1 MEVVLVNNVLVLMKG
16 WPTLKIMFDFRRHS
30 CPHNPDD
37 YNDHLH
43 PEGPIYAQPK
53 DEYNA
58 TKGDRFPIK
67 KPQDHL
73 HPEGT

>member
-1 MEVVLVNNVLVLMKG
+1 
-16 WPTLKIMFDFRRHS
+16 MFDFRRHS

-73 HPEGT
+73 HPEGI